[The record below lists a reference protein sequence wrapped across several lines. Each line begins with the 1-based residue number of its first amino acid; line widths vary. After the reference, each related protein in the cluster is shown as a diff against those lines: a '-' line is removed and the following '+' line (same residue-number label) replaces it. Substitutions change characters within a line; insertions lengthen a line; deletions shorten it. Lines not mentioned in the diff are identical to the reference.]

1 MSYSSRVYLQRNAH
15 VYDQDMNKNDSAVKS
30 RKSDHSSVKGGSS
43 AFFQPKLSIG
53 QPNDAYEREA
63 DSVAS
68 SVVNHK
74 PGNAPVVQQ
83 KKISSIQRLAT
94 PMEEEKLS
102 TNEDRMKRDKEIQEK
117 PEVQRMCPACEKE
130 KEKKGSA
137 VQKKPDGGGT
147 ASPVLSSRIES
158 SAGKGKSLPKR
169 TLSEMNSSFGVDFSN
184 VYIHTDTEAISMNRE
199 LGAQAFTHG
208 NDIYFNSGMYNTDSS
223 GGRQLLAHELT
234 HVIQQG
240 SAGGI
245 QRSPAPDVQA
255 NCEGKPF
262 KNCGGPCTH
271 PTSGNPGTCMW
282 TDLRN
287 GCKCFERSRSSRSL
301 EEVLPYWIMAIL
313 SVAAIAAIAACFA
326 SGVCEAG
333 IIIGAAG
340 AAVGAIII
348 GIFRSAGITV
358 NEGGETA

>member
-15 VYDQDMNKNDSAVKS
+15 VYDQDLNKNDSAVKS
-30 RKSDHSSVKGGSS
+30 RKSDHSSLKGGSS

-53 QPNDAYEREA
+53 QPNDAYEKEA
-63 DSVAS
+63 DSVANA
-68 SVVNHK
+68 VVNHK

-83 KKISSIQRLAT
+83 KRISSIQRLAT

-102 TNEDRMKRDKEIQEK
+102 TNEDRMKKDKEIQEK

-130 KEKKGSA
+130 KEKKVGA

-147 ASPVLSSRIES
+147 ASPVLSSRIEG
-158 SAGKGKSLPKR
+158 SAGKGKALPNR
-169 TLSEMNSSFGVDFSN
+169 TLSEMNSSFGANFSN
-184 VYIHTDTEAISMNRE
+184 VYIHTDAEAISMNRE
-199 LGAQAFTHG
+199 LGALAFTHG

-240 SAGGI
+240 AAGGV
-245 QRSPAPDVQA
+245 QLSPAPDVQA
-255 NCEGKPF
+255 NCAGKNF
-262 KNCGGPCTH
+262 KNCGGTCTH
-271 PTSGNPGTCMW
+271 ASGYPGTCKW
-282 TDLRN
+282 SGSIAN
-287 GCKCFERSRSSRSL
+287 GCVCYENYRNSRSL
-301 EEVLPYWIMAIL
+301 EEVLPYWIMALL
-313 SVAAIAAIAACFA
+313 SAAAIALLVACFA

-340 AAVGAIII
+340 AAAGAIII
-348 GIFRSAGITV
+348 GIFRAAGITV
-358 NEGGETA
+358 NDGDETA